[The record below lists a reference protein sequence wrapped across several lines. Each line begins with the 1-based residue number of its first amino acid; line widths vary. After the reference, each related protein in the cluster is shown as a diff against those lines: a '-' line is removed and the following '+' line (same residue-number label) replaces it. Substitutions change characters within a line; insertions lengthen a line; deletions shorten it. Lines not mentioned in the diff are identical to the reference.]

1 MTQAASRETSHARAG
16 FIALRDE
23 LQARNADL
31 DLAEV
36 WDGMK
41 RSERKAVLLSATI
54 IKPDNGNKKPDNNNH
69 RAELLATPLLR
80 MSKDDRVAIRN
91 AIYRMSAFA
100 SGLKDRCHKRS
111 APCHVELAQQARAAL
126 DKGDMTAARHFI
138 SLIETA
144 S

>member
-1 MTQAASRETSHARAG
+1 MSNAQHQGARAG
-16 FIALRDE
+16 FLALRDE
-23 LQARNADL
+23 LQARHADL

-54 IKPDNGNKKPDNNNH
+54 IGSDDSNKR
-69 RAELLATPLLR
+69 RAELLTTPLR
-80 MSKDDRVAIRN
+80 QMSVEDRVAIRH
-91 AIYRMSAFA
+91 AIHRMSAFA
-100 SGLKDRCHKRS
+100 SGLKDRCHKHS
-111 APCHVELAQQARAAL
+111 ASRPIELATLARTAL
-126 DKGDMTAARHFI
+126 DKGDMVAARHFI

>member
-1 MTQAASRETSHARAG
+1 MSGTRSQNARAG
-16 FIALRDE
+16 FLALRDE
-23 LQARNADL
+23 LQARHADL

-36 WDGMK
+36 WGGMK

-54 IKPDNGNKKPDNNNH
+54 IGSDDSNKR
-69 RAELLATPLLR
+69 RAELLTTPLR
-80 MSKDDRVAIRN
+80 QMSVEDRVAIRH

-100 SGLKDRCHKRS
+100 SGLKDRCHKHS
-111 APCHVELAQQARAAL
+111 ASRPVELAALARTAL

>member
-1 MTQAASRETSHARAG
+1 MSNAQHQGTRAG
-16 FIALRDE
+16 FLALRDE
-23 LQARNADL
+23 LQARHADL

-54 IKPDNGNKKPDNNNH
+54 IKPDNGNKKPDDSSNH
-69 RAELLATPLLR
+69 RAELLTTPLLQ
-80 MSKDDRVAIRN
+80 MAVEDRVAIRH
-91 AIYRMSAFA
+91 AIHRMSAFA
-100 SGLKDRCHKRS
+100 SGLKDRCHKHS
-111 APCHVELAQQARAAL
+111 ASRPVELATLARTAL
-126 DKGDMTAARHFI
+126 DKGDMVAARHFI